1 MTIKAKF
8 VDESKI
14 TQPFPPVTTK
24 VPTKSNS
31 FGLTEEIKKV
41 QAEPSPRTT

>member
-1 MTIKAKF
+1 M
-8 VDESKI
+8 KI
-14 TQPFPPVTTK
+14 TPTFVENTKIVTPYPPVAEK
-24 VPTKSNS
+24 LPTKSNS